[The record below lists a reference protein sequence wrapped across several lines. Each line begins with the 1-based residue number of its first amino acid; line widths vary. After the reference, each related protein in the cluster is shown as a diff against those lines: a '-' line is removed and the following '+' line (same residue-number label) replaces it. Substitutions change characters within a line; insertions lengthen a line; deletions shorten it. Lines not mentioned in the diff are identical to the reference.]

1 MLKSYVCATN
11 LNELKCCQKESSDIL
26 TELCQKRVG
35 SYEKHLVEEIQNKF
49 AILVFLKWLKIQL
62 HFIYIV
68 PITTTVA
75 WKRFLL

>member
-49 AILVFLKWLKIQL
+49 AILVF
-62 HFIYIV
+62 
-68 PITTTVA
+68 
-75 WKRFLL
+75 